1 MSYCTQHPGKD
12 AVGACSEC
20 GHLVCKA
27 CYTEIND
34 KVYCASCANKLF
46 TVQGQAPSPTSVS
59 DTRAQAKQKQ
69 IEAQQRVEPV
79 QPAIPSK
86 AEPVPKPAQITQ
98 AQDVPIAPPRA
109 APAEQLPI
117 AAGIAPAADMSPAI
131 KKETTPPV
139 AVEGTVKEITSPQ
152 IKGSSGL
159 WWLAPVFLA
168 VIGGLLAWLK
178 NKSKEPGKAKAML
191 WTGIGLT
198 AVYAVVVFVFA
209 IMPGIQAGSSE
220 RGTII
225 FDSLRDGTW
234 QVWVMNPDG
243 SDPELFTAHD
253 NTSKYYNVQSSWS
266 ADLKKLY
273 FCTSRDKN
281 NEIYSI
287 DADVSNDTNLTKSNF
302 NDLQPDWSDSSKKV
316 AFISNHEGNNEIY
329 VMDADGSNLQRLT
342 VSKPNDQR
350 PRWSPAGDKIVFSTD
365 RDGNFEIYVMDA
377 DGSNQLRLTT
387 SEGWDGQARWSPDD
401 KTIVFVSERDGNP
414 EIYAM
419 DADGKNQ
426 KRVTF
431 NSAKDY
437 YPCFSPDGAKIV
449 YHSNIAGN
457 DDIYIM
463 NTDGG
468 NQKRLTDDKAND
480 QIPLWINEKLKPPAA
495 TTPPVVRTK
504 ILGSE
509 VSTANKNSSG
519 KDNAHYV
526 QFVADQSGSIDVIRV
541 YSSEAGSVK
550 AAIYDHGAA
559 TGRPLNKL
567 SSNDQP
573 TACAA
578 DQWNTI
584 YIPPVSIDKGKT
596 YWLAFN
602 TDTTGVVMNGAGTQQ
617 TFYLKAIFDG
627 FTFPAKAPSDNGT
640 INLNASICCFGT
652 P

>member
-1 MSYCTQHPGKD
+1 MSYCTQHPGKE

-27 CYTEIND
+27 CYTEVKD
-34 KVYCASCANKLF
+34 RVYCTSCANKLF
-46 TVQGQAPSPTSVS
+46 TVKEQPPSPPVAGEKK
-59 DTRAQAKQKQ
+59 AQPAQKPVEAKQPVVPPQSVPLPPPPPPPSPPPPSPAPLPK
-69 IEAQQRVEPV
+69 VELP
-79 QPAIPSK
+79 PA
-86 AEPVPKPAQITQ
+86 AEVK
-98 AQDVPIAPPRA
+98 
-109 APAEQLPI
+109 
-117 AAGIAPAADMSPAI
+117 PAADV
-131 KKETTPPV
+131 PPV
-139 AVEGTVKEITSPQ
+139 IEKPI
-152 IKGSSGL
+152 IKPPDAPKKQPAAATAPPKGLSVL
-159 WWLAPVFLA
+159 WWLAPVLLA
-168 VIGGLLAWLK
+168 FIGGLLAWFS
-178 NKSKEPGKAKAML
+178 NKSREPGKARAML

-198 AVYAVVVFVFA
+198 AVYAAVIFVFA

-225 FDSLRDGTW
+225 FDSYRDGTW

-253 NTSKYYNVQSSWS
+253 NTSKYYSVQSSWS
-266 ADLKKLY
+266 AKLKKLF

-316 AFISNHEGNNEIY
+316 AFISNPEGNSEIY
-329 VMDADGSNLQRLT
+329 VMDADGGNLQRLT

-365 RDGNFEIYVMDA
+365 RDGNFEIYAMDA
-377 DGSNQLRLTT
+377 AGSNQLRLTT
-387 SEGWDGQARWSPDD
+387 SEGWDGQARWSPDG
-401 KTIVFVSERDGNP
+401 KRIAFVSERDGNP
-414 EIYAM
+414 EIYTM

-437 YPCFSPDGAKIV
+437 YPCFSPNGTKIV

-468 NQKRLTDDKAND
+468 NQNRLTDDKAND
-480 QIPLWINEKLKPPAA
+480 QIPLWISEKLKPPAE
-495 TTPPVVRTK
+495 TTPPAVRAK

-509 VSTANKNSSG
+509 LSTSNMNSSG

-573 TACAA
+573 TTCAA
-578 DQWNTI
+578 DQWNTV
-584 YIPPVSIDKGKT
+584 YIPAVPIEKGKT

-627 FTFPAKAPSDNGT
+627 FTFPASAPSDNGT
-640 INLNASICCFGT
+640 IKLNASICGYGN

>member
-12 AVGACSEC
+12 AIGACSEC

-27 CYTEIND
+27 CYTEVKD
-34 KVYCASCANKLF
+34 RVYCTSCANKLF
-46 TVQGQAPSPTSVS
+46 IVKEQPPSPPATADRSAQSQQKPVEAPQKTLKQEAVNVS
-59 DTRAQAKQKQ
+59 RL
-69 IEAQQRVEPV
+69 P
-79 QPAIPSK
+79 
-86 AEPVPKPAQITQ
+86 
-98 AQDVPIAPPRA
+98 
-109 APAEQLPI
+109 APAEKPPV
-117 AAGIAPAADMSPAI
+117 ASGVPPAADTPPAI
-131 KKETTPPV
+131 EKPPV
-139 AVEGTVKEITSPQ
+139 APPTPVKAQPGAKAAAARDLTA
-152 IKGSSGL
+152 L
-159 WWLAPVFLA
+159 WWLAPVLLA
-168 VIGGLLAWLK
+168 FIGGLLAWFK

-198 AVYAVVVFVFA
+198 AVYAVIVFVFA
-209 IMPGIQAGSSE
+209 IMPGMPAGSSE

-243 SDPELFTAHD
+243 SDPVLFTAHD
-253 NTSKYYNVQSSWS
+253 NTSKYYSVQSSWS

-302 NDLQPDWSDSSKKV
+302 NDLQPDWSDVSKRV
-316 AFISNHEGNNEIY
+316 AFISNRDGNNEIY
-329 VMDADGSNLQRLT
+329 VMDADGGNLQRLT

-350 PRWSPAGDKIVFSTD
+350 PRWSPAGDKILFSTD

-387 SEGWDGQARWSPDD
+387 SESWDGQARWSPDA
-401 KTIVFVSERDGNP
+401 KRIAFVSERDGNP
-414 EIYAM
+414 EIYTM

-437 YPCFSPDGAKIV
+437 YPCFSPAGAKIV
-449 YHSNIAGN
+449 YHSNIDGN

-463 NTDGG
+463 NNDGG
-468 NQKRLTDDKAND
+468 NQKRLTNDKAND
-480 QIPLWINEKLKPPAA
+480 QIPLWISEKLKPPAIA
-495 TTPPVVRTK
+495 TPPVVRTK

-509 VSTANKNSSG
+509 ISTPNKNSSG
-519 KDNAHYV
+519 KDNVHYV
-526 QFVADQSGSIDVIRV
+526 QFVADQSGSVDVIRV
-541 YSSEAGSVK
+541 YSSEAGSAK

-559 TGRPLNKL
+559 TGRPINKL

-627 FTFPAKAPSDNGT
+627 YTFPAKAPSDNGT
-640 INLNASICCFGT
+640 IKLNASIYGCGN